1 MNKIF
6 KVVWSKA
13 KQCYVV
19 VSEVAKNHSGKK
31 KIVVASVLA
40 ALTVGSEMAVVNVQA
55 VVPEGTVSGGAA
67 AAVGA
72 TASATASGS
81 TAIGKDVQVT
91 AAYAQA
97 LGYQAKVTAQNGVA
111 IGSSGV
117 SGTWTTAGANDS
129 VAIGTAARA
138 LSTNGVAIGRFSK
151 VDGSNHSVALGTGSE
166 ATAADST
173 NTTSYL
179 TNETVNNSGNG
190 VIAVGNKHTATDTG
204 TIVRRIVGV
213 ASGTEDYDAANIK
226 QLKALEEKTHTRFLA
241 VSGAANKTE
250 TDFPNETWTVGKTDA
265 AAGTTASNLVLK
277 GNYNNEAAAGE
288 RAVAVGPWA
297 NGIGARSVA
306 LGGRAVSNGMQ
317 AVALGQATF
326 AYGENTL
333 AVGSYASVNGDNSL
347 AIGTD
352 TFVGKTTRGANNK
365 GVSET
370 GDKTLFGVAI
380 GFNAK
385 TYGTASVTLGKQAQ
399 ADSLHSVVLGESSL
413 SKAEDNTN
421 TTAYLTNDAVNN
433 TGNGVVSIGNA
444 DANVT
449 RRIIN
454 VAGGTNDTDAVN
466 VKQLKALETKSVQ
479 KFLSING
486 AANRTKAN
494 YPDKTWTIGSPAVTA
509 ADGSVTTA
517 ATTSTINIMGNYD
530 NEGARGDNSVALGP
544 WANGIGPR
552 SVALGSNAVANGNQS
567 IALGQSTFG
576 HGENTLAV
584 GSYATVNGENS
595 IAIGTD
601 AYVGKASR
609 GAAGKG
615 ISATGDKTI
624 SAIAIGFGAK
634 AYGNAST
641 VLGLAAQSDVA
652 HSVVLGEGSKA
663 VEADGV
669 NGTSYLTGDAV
680 SNSGNGVVS
689 VGNTSGGSRIT
700 RRIINVAGGTN
711 DLDAV
716 NVKQLKAIESASLKT
731 LTINNGGT
739 KTDLT
744 PQDRKLTLTAGNN
757 VTLTTN
763 AATGEVTI
771 SATGSVNAINSG
783 NADTLSVNNN
793 NGTVTITPNTA
804 SNLSNTADANK
815 LVTAG
820 TVKSALDQKAN
831 ASDLAVKA
839 NASDVTA
846 LTNKVTAAEG
856 VANTAKSTAD
866 TAKTTAEAAKTA
878 AAEAKAGLAAKI
890 DTTAERHVKE
900 GSYAVQTDGT
910 VTLTKVDG
918 TGTEKTTEAVKITG
932 LATKASVDTLTTKVG
947 TVEATANAAK
957 AGLADKADKSTV
969 TDLTTKVGTVE
980 ATANAAKAGLADKA
994 DKSTVTDLTTKVG
1007 TVETTANAAK
1017 AGLADKADKSAVTD
1031 LTTKVGT
1038 VEATANAAKATAEVA
1053 NTALADKADKS
1064 IVEALTTEVGK
1075 KANASD
1081 VQNLTTNKL
1090 DKTAERHVKQGTY
1103 TVAADGS
1110 VTLTKVDGEGT
1121 EKADE
1126 AVVINGLATKASV
1139 DNLTTEVGKKANQTS
1154 VDDLTTKVG
1163 TVETTA
1169 NAAKAGLADK
1179 ADKSTVTD
1187 LTTKVGTVETTANAA
1202 KAAAEA
1208 ANTALADKADKATV
1222 EALTTE
1228 VGKKANQAAVDDLTA
1243 KVGTLETTANAAK
1256 TAERHVKQGTYNVS
1270 EDGSV
1275 TLTKVDGEGT
1285 EKADEAV
1292 VINGLATK
1300 ASVDNLTTE
1309 VGKKANQT
1317 AVDDLTTKVGTV
1329 ETTANAA
1336 KAAAEAANTALADKA
1351 DKATVEALT
1360 TEVGKKANQAA
1371 VDDLTAKVGTLE
1383 TTANAA
1389 KTAERHVKQGTYNVS
1404 EDGSVTLT
1412 KVDGEGTEKAD
1423 EAVVINGF
1431 ATKASVDTL
1440 TTEVGKK
1447 ADAATVTAELAKKAN
1462 AEEVNAELAK
1472 KANVEEVTAELAKK
1486 ANASDVQ
1493 NLTTNKL
1500 DKTAERH
1507 VKQGTYTVGE
1517 DGTVTLTKVDG
1528 EGTEKADEA
1537 VVING
1542 LATKVSVDTLTT
1554 KVGTVE
1560 ATANAAKAGLAD
1572 KADKATV
1579 NDLTTKVGEVEN
1591 TANAAK
1597 AAAEAANTA
1606 LVDKADKSTVEAL
1619 TTEVGKKANQ
1629 TAVDDLTT
1637 KVGTVETTANAA
1649 KASAEAANTALADKA
1664 DKSTVEALTAEV
1676 GKKAD
1681 AATVTA
1687 ELAKKANA
1695 EQVNAELAK
1704 KANAEEVNAELAK
1717 KANASDV
1724 QNLTTNKLDK
1734 TAERHVKQG
1743 TYTVGEDGSVT
1754 LTKVDGEG
1762 TEKADEAVV
1771 INGLATKASVDNLTT
1786 EVGKKAN
1793 QTAVD
1798 DLTTKVGT
1806 VETTANAAKAAAEA
1820 ANTALADKADKSTVD
1835 ALTTEVGKKANA
1847 EQVNAELAKKA
1858 NVEEVNA
1865 ELAKKANASDL
1876 QNLTTNKLDKASEL
1890 HVQKG
1895 EYEVAEDGTVTLTKV
1910 NGNGEVV
1917 ADEAVKIKGLVTRA
1931 QIASLG
1937 DLSSNGRD
1945 GVNGTS
1951 ANKGLTA
1958 QDGLNGKTLAEKVNA
1973 LRNGEAG
1980 TLVYTDKDGHRLVK
1994 AKDGNYYRAE
2004 AVLSDGTV
2012 KPEAELPEGIKPEKV
2027 EKPELRIVSPDG
2039 TTTPAKLSNVENG
2052 TIAENS
2058 KDAVN
2063 GGQLFAANKN
2073 VADIIGTTLDANGQL
2088 VIPTFNVKD
2097 KDNKNATSVVQAINL
2112 MNEKLDSSNKDLA
2125 DLSDAGK
2132 KVITDLV
2139 DVKGDNNITVKP
2151 SVDEKT
2157 KVKTFTAKL
2166 NDTITL
2172 GKGDNAVTINGT
2184 NGTVI
2189 AKNVKANDGVFGA
2202 LADAKGVPT
2211 AAGNTTT
2218 INSDGLS
2225 VVSKDAAGNVS
2236 KVEIKDG
2243 KISGLTGSEYNSYK
2257 TDKDGNIVKDSNN
2270 NPVVDAKV
2278 NVGGNGITI
2287 TPTEE
2292 GKSPVSLTKDG
2303 LNNGGN
2309 RITNLAPG
2317 KDDGDAATVG
2327 QVNDAI
2333 AQTANNI
2340 GKALEK
2346 TSNRVNQVGA
2356 HAAALAAMNPLSYD
2370 PLRKSQIMAGI
2381 GTYSGNQALALGV
2394 AHYAN
2399 ENFMFN
2405 VGVTMGEGKSMA
2417 NVGATYR
2424 FGTGDDDTIP
2434 ERYKGG
2440 PISSVYVMQDE
2451 ISALKAENAR
2461 KDAEYGSKIEM
2472 LMERIAMLEA
2482 KQK

>member
-831 ASDLAVKA
+831 ASDLAAKA

-856 VANTAKSTAD
+856 VANTAK
-866 TAKTTAEAAKTA
+866 TTAESAKTA

-932 LATKASVDTLTTKVG
+932 LATKSSVDTLTTKVG
-947 TVEATANAAK
+947 TVEATANTAK

-980 ATANAAKAGLADKA
+980 GIANAAKTAAEAANTALADKADKTTVDALTTEVDKKANAEQVNAELAKKANAEEVNAELAKKVNTADLQNLTSTKVDKTAERHVKQGTYTVGEDGTVTLTKVDGEGTEKADEAVVINGLATKASVDTLTTKVGEVESTANAAKAGLADKADKATVNDLTTKVGEVENTANAAKAAAEAANTALVDKADKSTVEALTTEVGKKANQTAVDDLTTKVGTVETTANAAKASAEAANTALADKA

-1007 TVETTANAAK
+1007 TVEGTANAAK
-1017 AGLADKADKSAVTD
+1017 
-1031 LTTKVGT
+1031 T
-1038 VEATANAAKATAEVA
+1038 VAEAANA
-1053 NTALADKADKS
+1053 ALADKADKTT
-1064 IVEALTTEVGK
+1064 VDALTTEVGK

-1103 TVAADGS
+1103 TVG
-1110 VTLTKVDGEGT
+1110 
-1121 EKADE
+1121 
-1126 AVVINGLATKASV
+1126 
-1139 DNLTTEVGKKANQTS
+1139 
-1154 VDDLTTKVG
+1154 
-1163 TVETTA
+1163 
-1169 NAAKAGLADK
+1169 
-1179 ADKSTVTD
+1179 
-1187 LTTKVGTVETTANAA
+1187 
-1202 KAAAEA
+1202 
-1208 ANTALADKADKATV
+1208 
-1222 EALTTE
+1222 
-1228 VGKKANQAAVDDLTA
+1228 
-1243 KVGTLETTANAAK
+1243 
-1256 TAERHVKQGTYNVS
+1256 
-1270 EDGSV
+1270 EDG
-1275 TLTKVDGEGT
+1275 T
-1285 EKADEAV
+1285 
-1292 VINGLATK
+1292 
-1300 ASVDNLTTE
+1300 
-1309 VGKKANQT
+1309 
-1317 AVDDLTTKVGTV
+1317 
-1329 ETTANAA
+1329 
-1336 KAAAEAANTALADKA
+1336 
-1351 DKATVEALT
+1351 
-1360 TEVGKKANQAA
+1360 
-1371 VDDLTAKVGTLE
+1371 
-1383 TTANAA
+1383 
-1389 KTAERHVKQGTYNVS
+1389 
-1404 EDGSVTLT
+1404 VTLT

-1572 KADKATV
+1572 KAEKATV

-2166 NDTITL
+2166 NDAITL
-2172 GKGDNAVTINGT
+2172 GKGDNAVTINGTNGTITAGKGDNAVSINGT

-2202 LADAKGVPT
+2202 PADAKGVPT

>member
-1 MNKIF
+1 MNKTF

-40 ALTVGSEMAVVNVQA
+40 ALAVGSEMTVVNVQA
-55 VVPEGTVSGGAA
+55 TIPEGTVSGGAA
-67 AAVGA
+67 VAVGPNSKA
-72 TASATASGS
+72 TALHATAV
-81 TAIGKDVQVT
+81 GKEVEAG
-91 AAYAQA
+91 AAYSQA
-97 LGYQAKVTAQNGVA
+97 IGYQAKTTAQNGVA

-117 SGTWTTAGANDS
+117 STRWTIAGANDA
-129 VAIGTAARA
+129 VAIGTGAQS

-151 VDGSNHSVALGTGSE
+151 VDGSSHSVALGTGSE
-166 ATAADST
+166 ALAADST
-173 NTTSYL
+173 DTTSYL
-179 TNETVNNSGNG
+179 TNESVNNSGNG
-190 VIAVGNKHTATDTG
+190 VISVGNKHKATDAGSIT
-204 TIVRRIVGV
+204 RRIVGV

-265 AAGTTASNLVLK
+265 TAGTTASELVLK

-380 GFNAK
+380 GFNAR

-413 SKAEDNTN
+413 SKEGDNTN

-433 TGNGVVSIGNA
+433 SGNGVVSIGNA

-494 YPDKTWTIGSPAVTA
+494 YADKTWTIGSPAVTA

-552 SVALGSNAVANGNQS
+552 SVALGSNAVANGNQA

-601 AYVGKASR
+601 TYVGKAER
-609 GAAGKG
+609 NGTGKA
-615 ISATGDKTI
+615 ISSTGDKTTF
-624 SAIAIGFGAK
+624 AVAIGFSAK
-634 AYGNAST
+634 AYGGAST
-641 VLGLAAQSDVA
+641 VIGKSAQSDIA

-663 VEADGV
+663 VEADAT
-669 NGTSYLTGDAV
+669 NGTSYLTGDTV
-680 SNSGNGVVS
+680 NNSGNGVVS
-689 VGNTSGGSRIT
+689 VGNTSAGSNIT
-700 RRIINVAGGTN
+700 RRIINVAGGSN

-716 NVKQLKAIESASLKT
+716 NVKQLKAIESTSLKT

-757 VTLTTN
+757 VTLTPN

-771 SATGSVNAINSG
+771 SATGAINAINSG
-783 NADTLSVNNN
+783 NANTLSVNNN

-831 ASDLAVKA
+831 SSDLAAKA

-846 LTNKVTAAEG
+846 LRSKVTTVEG

-878 AAEAKAGLAAKI
+878 AAEAKSGLTAKI

-918 TGTEKTTEAVKITG
+918 AGTEKPTEAVKITG

-957 AGLADKADKSTV
+957 VGLADKADKSTV
-969 TDLTTKVGTVE
+969 SDLTTKVGTVE

-994 DKSTVTDLTTKVG
+994 DKSTV
-1007 TVETTANAAK
+1007 
-1017 AGLADKADKSAVTD
+1017 SD

-1038 VEATANAAKATAEVA
+1038 VEATANAAKTG
-1053 NTALADKADKS
+1053 LADKADKAT
-1064 IVEALTTEVGK
+1064 VTE
-1075 KANASD
+1075 
-1081 VQNLTTNKL
+1081 
-1090 DKTAERHVKQGTY
+1090 
-1103 TVAADGS
+1103 
-1110 VTLTKVDGEGT
+1110 
-1121 EKADE
+1121 
-1126 AVVINGLATKASV
+1126 
-1139 DNLTTEVGKKANQTS
+1139 
-1154 VDDLTTKVG
+1154 LTTKVG
-1163 TVETTA
+1163 EVEATA
-1169 NAAKAGLADK
+1169 NAAKAG
-1179 ADKSTVTD
+1179 
-1187 LTTKVGTVETTANAA
+1187 
-1202 KAAAEA
+1202 
-1208 ANTALADKADKATV
+1208 LADKADKATV

-1228 VGKKANQAAVDDLTA
+1228 VGKKANAA
-1243 KVGTLETTANAAK
+1243 
-1256 TAERHVKQGTYNVS
+1256 
-1270 EDGSV
+1270 
-1275 TLTKVDGEGT
+1275 
-1285 EKADEAV
+1285 
-1292 VINGLATK
+1292 
-1300 ASVDNLTTE
+1300 
-1309 VGKKANQT
+1309 
-1317 AVDDLTTKVGTV
+1317 
-1329 ETTANAA
+1329 
-1336 KAAAEAANTALADKA
+1336 
-1351 DKATVEALT
+1351 
-1360 TEVGKKANQAA
+1360 
-1371 VDDLTAKVGTLE
+1371 
-1383 TTANAA
+1383 
-1389 KTAERHVKQGTYNVS
+1389 
-1404 EDGSVTLT
+1404 
-1412 KVDGEGTEKAD
+1412 
-1423 EAVVINGF
+1423 
-1431 ATKASVDTL
+1431 
-1440 TTEVGKK
+1440 
-1447 ADAATVTAELAKKAN
+1447 
-1462 AEEVNAELAK
+1462 
-1472 KANVEEVTAELAKK
+1472 
-1486 ANASDVQ
+1486 DVQ

-1507 VKQGTYTVGE
+1507 IKEGTYNLAA
-1517 DGTVTLTKVDG
+1517 DGSVTLTKVDG
-1528 EGTEKADEA
+1528 TGAEQDAEKVIIRGLASAQSVSDLTTKVNTVEGIANAAKAGLADKADK
-1537 VVING
+1537 
-1542 LATKVSVDTLTT
+1542 ATVTELTT
-1554 KVGTVE
+1554 KVGEVE

-1579 NDLTTKVGEVEN
+1579 TELTTKVGEVEA

-1597 AAAEAANTA
+1597 A
-1606 LVDKADKSTVEAL
+1606 
-1619 TTEVGKKANQ
+1619 G
-1629 TAVDDLTT
+1629 
-1637 KVGTVETTANAA
+1637 
-1649 KASAEAANTALADKA
+1649 LADKA
-1664 DKSTVEALTAEV
+1664 DK
-1676 GKKAD
+1676 
-1681 AATVTA
+1681 ATVT
-1687 ELAKKANA
+1687 E
-1695 EQVNAELAK
+1695 
-1704 KANAEEVNAELAK
+1704 
-1717 KANASDV
+1717 
-1724 QNLTTNKLDK
+1724 
-1734 TAERHVKQG
+1734 
-1743 TYTVGEDGSVT
+1743 
-1754 LTKVDGEG
+1754 
-1762 TEKADEAVV
+1762 
-1771 INGLATKASVDNLTT
+1771 
-1786 EVGKKAN
+1786 
-1793 QTAVD
+1793 
-1798 DLTTKVGT
+1798 LTTKVGE
-1806 VETTANAAKAAAEA
+1806 VEATANAAKQTADQANTAAGEAKTAAGEAKTAAGEAKTTAGEAKTAAEEAKTIAGEAKTKAEGADAKATEAKTAAEEAKTTAGEAKTAAGEAKTAAGEAKTAAEEAKTIAGEAKTKAESADAKATEAKTAAGEAKTAAEEAKTIAGEAKTKAEGADAKATEAKTAAEEAKIIAGEAKTKAEGADAKATEAKTTAAEA
-1820 ANTALADKADKSTVD
+1820 KSTADTAKQTADAAKQSADKA
-1835 ALTTEVGKKANA
+1835 TEQLK
-1847 EQVNAELAKKA
+1847 
-1858 NVEEVNA
+1858 
-1865 ELAKKANASDL
+1865 DL
-1876 QNLTTNKLDKASEL
+1876 S
-1890 HVQKG
+1890 
-1895 EYEVAEDGTVTLTKV
+1895 TKV
-1910 NGNGEVV
+1910 NAGIDKN
-1917 ADEAVKIKGLVTRA
+1917 
-1931 QIASLG
+1931 
-1937 DLSSNGRD
+1937 
-1945 GVNGTS
+1945 
-1951 ANKGLTA
+1951 LT
-1958 QDGLNGKTLAEKVNA
+1958 
-1973 LRNGEAG
+1973 
-1980 TLVYTDKDGHRLVK
+1980 
-1994 AKDGNYYRAE
+1994 
-2004 AVLSDGTV
+2004 
-2012 KPEAELPEGIKPEKV
+2012 
-2027 EKPELRIVSPDG
+2027 
-2039 TTTPAKLSNVENG
+2039 
-2052 TIAENS
+2052 
-2058 KDAVN
+2058 
-2063 GGQLFAANKN
+2063 
-2073 VADIIGTTLDANGQL
+2073 
-2088 VIPTFNVKD
+2088 
-2097 KDNKNATSVVQAINL
+2097 
-2112 MNEKLDSSNKDLA
+2112 

-2139 DVKGDNNITVKP
+2139 NVTGDNNIIVKP

-2172 GKGDNAVTINGT
+2172 GTGDNAITVNGTNGTITAGNGDNAVTINGA
-2184 NGTVI
+2184 NGTVT

-2202 LADAKGVPT
+2202 PADAKGVPT

-2218 INSDGLS
+2218 INNHGLS

-2236 KVEIKDG
+2236 TIEIKDG
-2243 KISGLTGSEYNSYK
+2243 KISGLT
-2257 TDKDGNIVKDSNN
+2257 
-2270 NPVVDAKV
+2270 
-2278 NVGGNGITI
+2278 
-2287 TPTEE
+2287 
-2292 GKSPVSLTKDG
+2292 
-2303 LNNGGN
+2303 
-2309 RITNLAPG
+2309 PG
-2317 KDDGDAATVG
+2317 KGDNDAATVG

-2333 AQTANNI
+2333 AQSAGNI
-2340 GKALEK
+2340 GRALEK
-2346 TSNRVNQVGA
+2346 TSQRVDQVGA

-2381 GTYSGNQALALGV
+2381 GSYGSNQALALGL

-2424 FGTGDDDTIP
+2424 FGTGDDDNIP

-2440 PISSVYVMQDE
+2440 PISSMYVMQDE

-2461 KDAEYGSKIEM
+2461 KDVEYGNKIDM

-2482 KQK
+2482 KLK

>member
-40 ALTVGSEMAVVNVQA
+40 ALAVGSEMTVVNVQA
-55 VVPEGTVSGGAA
+55 TIPEGTVSGGAA
-67 AAVGA
+67 VAVGPNSKA
-72 TASATASGS
+72 TALHATAV
-81 TAIGKDVQVT
+81 GKEVEAG
-91 AAYAQA
+91 AAYSQA
-97 LGYQAKVTAQNGVA
+97 IGYQAKTTAQNGVA

-117 SGTWTTAGANDS
+117 SGRWTTAGANDA
-129 VAIGTAARA
+129 VAIGTGAQS

-151 VDGSNHSVALGTGSE
+151 VDGSSHSVALGTGSE
-166 ATAADST
+166 ALAADST
-173 NTTSYL
+173 DTTSYL
-179 TNETVNNSGNG
+179 TNESVNNSGNG
-190 VIAVGNKHTATDTG
+190 VISVGNKHKATDAGSIT
-204 TIVRRIVGV
+204 RRIVGV

-265 AAGTTASNLVLK
+265 TAGTTASELVLK

-380 GFNAK
+380 GFNAR

-413 SKAEDNTN
+413 SKEGDNTN

-433 TGNGVVSIGNA
+433 SGNGVVSIGNA

-494 YPDKTWTIGSPAVTA
+494 YADKTWTIGSPAVTA

-552 SVALGSNAVANGNQS
+552 SVALGSNAVANGNQA

-601 AYVGKASR
+601 TYVGKAER
-609 GAAGKG
+609 NGTGKA
-615 ISATGDKTI
+615 ISSTGDKTTF
-624 SAIAIGFGAK
+624 AVAIGFSAK
-634 AYGNAST
+634 AYGGAST
-641 VLGLAAQSDVA
+641 VIGKSAQSDIA

-663 VEADGV
+663 VEADAT
-669 NGTSYLTGDAV
+669 NGTSYLTGDTV
-680 SNSGNGVVS
+680 NNSGNGVVS
-689 VGNTSGGSRIT
+689 VGNTSAGSNIT
-700 RRIINVAGGTN
+700 RRIINVAGGSN

-716 NVKQLKAIESASLKT
+716 NVKQLKAIESTSLKT

-757 VTLTTN
+757 VTLTPN

-771 SATGSVNAINSG
+771 SATGAINAINSG
-783 NADTLSVNNN
+783 NANTLSVNNN

-831 ASDLAVKA
+831 ASDLAAKA

-846 LTNKVTAAEG
+846 LRSKVTTVEG

-878 AAEAKAGLAAKI
+878 AAEAKSGLTAKI

-918 TGTEKTTEAVKITG
+918 AGTEKPTEAVKITG

-957 AGLADKADKSTV
+957 VGLADKADKSTV
-969 TDLTTKVGTVE
+969 SDLTTKVGTVEATANAAKTGLADKADKSTVSDLTTKVGTVE
-980 ATANAAKAGLADKA
+980 ATANAAKAGLEGKLDKA
-994 DKSTVTDLTTKVG
+994 SELHVKQGTYTVAADGSVTLTKVDG
-1007 TVETTANAAK
+1007 E
-1017 AGLADKADKSAVTD
+1017 GIEKADEAVVINGFA
-1031 LTTKVGT
+1031 TKASVD
-1038 VEATANAAKATAEVA
+1038 N
-1053 NTALADKADKS
+1053 
-1064 IVEALTTEVGK
+1064 LTTEVGK

-1081 VQNLTTNKL
+1081 VTAELAKKANASDVEALTTEVGKKADAATVTAELAKKANTDDVTAELAKKANVDDVTAELAKKVKAADLQNLTSDKV
-1090 DKTAERHVKQGTY
+1090 DKTAERHVKEGTY

-1126 AVVINGLATKASV
+1126 AVIINGFATKASV
-1139 DNLTTEVGKKANQTS
+1139 DTLTTEVGKKANASDVTAE
-1154 VDDLTTKVG
+1154 LAKK
-1163 TVETTA
+1163 A
-1169 NAAKAGLADK
+1169 NADDVTSELAKK
-1179 ADKSTVTD
+1179 
-1187 LTTKVGTVETTANAA
+1187 ANAS
-1202 KAAAEA
+1202 
-1208 ANTALADKADKATV
+1208 DV

-1228 VGKKANQAAVDDLTA
+1228 VGKKADAATV
-1243 KVGTLETTANAAK
+1243 
-1256 TAERHVKQGTYNVS
+1256 TAELAK
-1270 EDGSV
+1270 
-1275 TLTKVDGEGT
+1275 
-1285 EKADEAV
+1285 KAD
-1292 VINGLATK
+1292 
-1300 ASVDNLTTE
+1300 
-1309 VGKKANQT
+1309 QT
-1317 AVDDLTTKVGTV
+1317 AVD
-1329 ETTANAA
+1329 A
-1336 KAAAEAANTALADKA
+1336 
-1351 DKATVEALT
+1351 
-1360 TEVGKKANQAA
+1360 
-1371 VDDLTAKVGTLE
+1371 
-1383 TTANAA
+1383 
-1389 KTAERHVKQGTYNVS
+1389 
-1404 EDGSVTLT
+1404 
-1412 KVDGEGTEKAD
+1412 
-1423 EAVVINGF
+1423 
-1431 ATKASVDTL
+1431 L

-1462 AEEVNAELAK
+1462 ASDVEALTTEVGK
-1472 KANVEEVTAELAKK
+1472 KANADDVTAELAKK
-1486 ANASDVQ
+1486 ANASDVTAELAKKVNAADLQ
-1493 NLTTNKL
+1493 NLTSDKV

-1507 VKQGTYTVGE
+1507 IKQGTY
-1517 DGTVTLTKVDG
+1517 
-1528 EGTEKADEA
+1528 A
-1537 VVING
+1537 V
-1542 LATKVSVDTLTT
+1542 
-1554 KVGTVE
+1554 
-1560 ATANAAKAGLAD
+1560 AA
-1572 KADKATV
+1572 
-1579 NDLTTKVGEVEN
+1579 
-1591 TANAAK
+1591 
-1597 AAAEAANTA
+1597 
-1606 LVDKADKSTVEAL
+1606 
-1619 TTEVGKKANQ
+1619 
-1629 TAVDDLTT
+1629 
-1637 KVGTVETTANAA
+1637 
-1649 KASAEAANTALADKA
+1649 
-1664 DKSTVEALTAEV
+1664 
-1676 GKKAD
+1676 
-1681 AATVTA
+1681 
-1687 ELAKKANA
+1687 
-1695 EQVNAELAK
+1695 
-1704 KANAEEVNAELAK
+1704 
-1717 KANASDV
+1717 
-1724 QNLTTNKLDK
+1724 
-1734 TAERHVKQG
+1734 
-1743 TYTVGEDGSVT
+1743 DGSVT
-1754 LTKVDGEG
+1754 LTKVDGEE
-1762 TEKADEAVV
+1762 TEKANEAVI

-1786 EVGKKAN
+1786 EVA
-1793 QTAVD
+1793 
-1798 DLTTKVGT
+1798 
-1806 VETTANAAKAAAEA
+1806 
-1820 ANTALADKADKSTVD
+1820 
-1835 ALTTEVGKKANA
+1835 KKANA
-1847 EQVNAELAKKA
+1847 DDVTAELAKKA
-1858 NVEEVNA
+1858 
-1865 ELAKKANASDL
+1865 D
-1876 QNLTTNKLDKASEL
+1876 Q
-1890 HVQKG
+1890 
-1895 EYEVAEDGTVTLTKV
+1895 TVV
-1910 NGNGEVV
+1910 
-1917 ADEAVKIKGLVTRA
+1917 DAVKA
-1931 QIASLG
+1931 FLG

-1945 GVNGTS
+1945 GANGTS

-1958 QDGLNGKTLAEKVNA
+1958 QDGLNGKTLADKVNA

-1994 AKDGNYYRAE
+1994 AKDGNYYRVE

-2012 KPEAELPEGIKPEKV
+2012 KPELELPEGIKPEKI
-2027 EKPELRIVSPDG
+2027 EKPELRIVSLDG

-2073 VADIIGTTLDANGQL
+2073 VAGIIGTTLDANGQL
-2088 VIPTFNVKD
+2088 VTPTFNVKD
-2097 KDNKNATSVVQAINL
+2097 KDNNNATTVAQAINL
-2112 MNEKLDSSNKDLA
+2112 MNDKLGETKNLT

-2139 DVKGDNNITVKP
+2139 NVTGDNNITVKP

-2172 GKGDNAVTINGT
+2172 GAGDNAITVNGTNGTITAGSGDNAVTINGA
-2184 NGTVI
+2184 NGTVT

-2202 LADAKGVPT
+2202 PADAKGVPT

-2218 INSDGLS
+2218 INNHGLS

-2236 KVEIKDG
+2236 TIEIKDG
-2243 KISGLTGSEYNSYK
+2243 KISGLT
-2257 TDKDGNIVKDSNN
+2257 
-2270 NPVVDAKV
+2270 
-2278 NVGGNGITI
+2278 
-2287 TPTEE
+2287 
-2292 GKSPVSLTKDG
+2292 
-2303 LNNGGN
+2303 
-2309 RITNLAPG
+2309 PG
-2317 KDDGDAATVG
+2317 KGDNDAATVG

-2333 AQTANNI
+2333 AQSAGNI
-2340 GKALEK
+2340 GRALEK
-2346 TSNRVNQVGA
+2346 TSQRVNQVGA

-2424 FGTGDDDTIP
+2424 FGTGDDDKIP

-2461 KDAEYGSKIEM
+2461 KDVEYGNKIDM

-2482 KQK
+2482 KLK

>member
-40 ALTVGSEMAVVNVQA
+40 ALAVGSEMTVVNVQA
-55 VVPEGTVSGGAA
+55 TIPEGTVSGGAA
-67 AAVGA
+67 VAVGPNSKA
-72 TASATASGS
+72 TALHATAV
-81 TAIGKDVQVT
+81 GKEVEAG
-91 AAYAQA
+91 AAYSQA
-97 LGYQAKVTAQNGVA
+97 IGYQAKTTAQNGVA

-117 SGTWTTAGANDS
+117 SGRWTTAGANDA
-129 VAIGTAARA
+129 VAIGTGAQS

-151 VDGSNHSVALGTGSE
+151 VDGSSHSVALGTGSE
-166 ATAADST
+166 ALAADST
-173 NTTSYL
+173 DTTSYL
-179 TNETVNNSGNG
+179 TNESVNNSGNG
-190 VIAVGNKHTATDTG
+190 VISVGNKHKATDAGSIT
-204 TIVRRIVGV
+204 RRIVGV

-265 AAGTTASNLVLK
+265 TAGTTASELVLK

-380 GFNAK
+380 GFNAR

-413 SKAEDNTN
+413 SKEGDNTN

-433 TGNGVVSIGNA
+433 SGNGVVSIGNA

-494 YPDKTWTIGSPAVTA
+494 YADKTWTIGSPAVTA

-552 SVALGSNAVANGNQS
+552 SVALGSNAVANGNQA

-601 AYVGKASR
+601 TYVGKAER
-609 GAAGKG
+609 NGTGKA
-615 ISATGDKTI
+615 ISSTGDKTTF
-624 SAIAIGFGAK
+624 AVAIGFSAK
-634 AYGNAST
+634 AYGGAST
-641 VLGLAAQSDVA
+641 VIGKSAQSDIA

-663 VEADGV
+663 VEADAT
-669 NGTSYLTGDAV
+669 NGTSYLTGDTV
-680 SNSGNGVVS
+680 NNSGNGVVS
-689 VGNTSGGSRIT
+689 VGNTSAGSNIT
-700 RRIINVAGGTN
+700 RRIINVAGGSN

-716 NVKQLKAIESASLKT
+716 NVKQLKAIESTSLKT

-757 VTLTTN
+757 VTLTPN

-771 SATGSVNAINSG
+771 SATGAINAINSG
-783 NADTLSVNNN
+783 NANTLSVNNN

-831 ASDLAVKA
+831 ASDLAAKA

-846 LTNKVTAAEG
+846 LRSKVTTVEG

-878 AAEAKAGLAAKI
+878 AAEAKSGLTAKI

-918 TGTEKTTEAVKITG
+918 AGTEKPTEAVKITG

-957 AGLADKADKSTV
+957 VGLADKADKSTV
-969 TDLTTKVGTVE
+969 SDLTTKVGTVEATANAAKTGLADKADKSTVSDLTTKVGTVE
-980 ATANAAKAGLADKA
+980 ATANAAKAGLE
-994 DKSTVTDLTTKVG
+994 G
-1007 TVETTANAAK
+1007 
-1017 AGLADKADKSAVTD
+1017 
-1031 LTTKVGT
+1031 
-1038 VEATANAAKATAEVA
+1038 
-1053 NTALADKADKS
+1053 
-1064 IVEALTTEVGK
+1064 
-1075 KANASD
+1075 
-1081 VQNLTTNKL
+1081 KL
-1090 DKTAERHVKQGTY
+1090 DKASELHVKQGTY

-1110 VTLTKVDGEGT
+1110 VTLTKVDGEG
-1121 EKADE
+1121 
-1126 AVVINGLATKASV
+1126 I
-1139 DNLTTEVGKKANQTS
+1139 
-1154 VDDLTTKVG
+1154 
-1163 TVETTA
+1163 
-1169 NAAKAGLADK
+1169 
-1179 ADKSTVTD
+1179 
-1187 LTTKVGTVETTANAA
+1187 
-1202 KAAAEA
+1202 
-1208 ANTALADKADKATV
+1208 
-1222 EALTTE
+1222 
-1228 VGKKANQAAVDDLTA
+1228 
-1243 KVGTLETTANAAK
+1243 
-1256 TAERHVKQGTYNVS
+1256 
-1270 EDGSV
+1270 
-1275 TLTKVDGEGT
+1275 
-1285 EKADEAV
+1285 
-1292 VINGLATK
+1292 
-1300 ASVDNLTTE
+1300 
-1309 VGKKANQT
+1309 
-1317 AVDDLTTKVGTV
+1317 
-1329 ETTANAA
+1329 
-1336 KAAAEAANTALADKA
+1336 
-1351 DKATVEALT
+1351 
-1360 TEVGKKANQAA
+1360 
-1371 VDDLTAKVGTLE
+1371 
-1383 TTANAA
+1383 
-1389 KTAERHVKQGTYNVS
+1389 
-1404 EDGSVTLT
+1404 
-1412 KVDGEGTEKAD
+1412 EKAD

-1431 ATKASVDTL
+1431 ATKASVDNL
-1440 TTEVGKK
+1440 TTEVAKK
-1447 ADAATVTAELAKKAN
+1447 ANADDVTAELAKKA
-1462 AEEVNAELAK
+1462 
-1472 KANVEEVTAELAKK
+1472 
-1486 ANASDVQ
+1486 DQ
-1493 NLTTNKL
+1493 
-1500 DKTAERH
+1500 
-1507 VKQGTYTVGE
+1507 TV
-1517 DGTVTLTKVDG
+1517 
-1528 EGTEKADEA
+1528 
-1537 VVING
+1537 
-1542 LATKVSVDTLTT
+1542 
-1554 KVGTVE
+1554 
-1560 ATANAAKAGLAD
+1560 
-1572 KADKATV
+1572 
-1579 NDLTTKVGEVEN
+1579 
-1591 TANAAK
+1591 
-1597 AAAEAANTA
+1597 
-1606 LVDKADKSTVEAL
+1606 
-1619 TTEVGKKANQ
+1619 
-1629 TAVDDLTT
+1629 
-1637 KVGTVETTANAA
+1637 
-1649 KASAEAANTALADKA
+1649 
-1664 DKSTVEALTAEV
+1664 
-1676 GKKAD
+1676 
-1681 AATVTA
+1681 
-1687 ELAKKANA
+1687 
-1695 EQVNAELAK
+1695 
-1704 KANAEEVNAELAK
+1704 
-1717 KANASDV
+1717 
-1724 QNLTTNKLDK
+1724 
-1734 TAERHVKQG
+1734 
-1743 TYTVGEDGSVT
+1743 
-1754 LTKVDGEG
+1754 
-1762 TEKADEAVV
+1762 
-1771 INGLATKASVDNLTT
+1771 
-1786 EVGKKAN
+1786 
-1793 QTAVD
+1793 
-1798 DLTTKVGT
+1798 
-1806 VETTANAAKAAAEA
+1806 
-1820 ANTALADKADKSTVD
+1820 VD
-1835 ALTTEVGKKANA
+1835 AVKAF
-1847 EQVNAELAKKA
+1847 
-1858 NVEEVNA
+1858 
-1865 ELAKKANASDL
+1865 
-1876 QNLTTNKLDKASEL
+1876 
-1890 HVQKG
+1890 
-1895 EYEVAEDGTVTLTKV
+1895 
-1910 NGNGEVV
+1910 
-1917 ADEAVKIKGLVTRA
+1917 
-1931 QIASLG
+1931 LG

-1945 GVNGTS
+1945 GANGTS

-1958 QDGLNGKTLAEKVNA
+1958 QDGLNGKTLADKVNA

-1994 AKDGNYYRAE
+1994 AKDGNYYRVE

-2012 KPEAELPEGIKPEKV
+2012 KPELELPEGIKPEKI
-2027 EKPELRIVSPDG
+2027 EKPELRIVSLDG

-2073 VADIIGTTLDANGQL
+2073 VAGIIGTTLDANGQL
-2088 VIPTFNVKD
+2088 VTPTFNVKD
-2097 KDNKNATSVVQAINL
+2097 KDNNNATTVAQAINL
-2112 MNEKLDSSNKDLA
+2112 MNDKLGETKNLT

-2139 DVKGDNNITVKP
+2139 NVTGDNNITVKP

-2172 GKGDNAVTINGT
+2172 GAGDNAITVNGTNGTITAGSGDNAVTINGA
-2184 NGTVI
+2184 NGTVT

-2202 LADAKGVPT
+2202 PADAKGVPT

-2218 INSDGLS
+2218 INNHGLS

-2236 KVEIKDG
+2236 TIEIKDG
-2243 KISGLTGSEYNSYK
+2243 KISGLT
-2257 TDKDGNIVKDSNN
+2257 
-2270 NPVVDAKV
+2270 
-2278 NVGGNGITI
+2278 
-2287 TPTEE
+2287 
-2292 GKSPVSLTKDG
+2292 
-2303 LNNGGN
+2303 
-2309 RITNLAPG
+2309 PG
-2317 KDDGDAATVG
+2317 KGDNDAATVG

-2333 AQTANNI
+2333 AQSAGNI
-2340 GKALEK
+2340 GRALEK
-2346 TSNRVNQVGA
+2346 TSQRVNQVGA

-2424 FGTGDDDTIP
+2424 FGTGDDDKIP

-2461 KDAEYGSKIEM
+2461 KDVEYGNKIDM

-2482 KQK
+2482 KLK

>member
-980 ATANAAKAGLADKA
+980 
-994 DKSTVTDLTTKVG
+994 
-1007 TVETTANAAK
+1007 TTANAAK

-1228 VGKKANQAAVDDLTA
+1228 VGKKANQ
-1243 KVGTLETTANAAK
+1243 
-1256 TAERHVKQGTYNVS
+1256 
-1270 EDGSV
+1270 
-1275 TLTKVDGEGT
+1275 
-1285 EKADEAV
+1285 
-1292 VINGLATK
+1292 
-1300 ASVDNLTTE
+1300 
-1309 VGKKANQT
+1309 T

-1336 KAAAEAANTALADKA
+1336 QAAAEAANTALADKA
-1351 DKATVEALT
+1351 DKSTVEALT
-1360 TEVGKKANQAA
+1360 TEVGKKANASDVQN
-1371 VDDLTAKVGTLE
+1371 LTTNKLD
-1383 TTANAA
+1383 
-1389 KTAERHVKQGTYNVS
+1389 KTAERHVKQGTYTVAA
-1404 EDGSVTLT
+1404 DGSVTLT

-1447 ADAATVTAELAKKAN
+1447 ADAATVTAELAKKADQT
-1462 AEEVNAELAK
+1462 AVEALTTEVG
-1472 KANVEEVTAELAKK
+1472 KK

-1507 VKQGTYTVGE
+1507 VKQGTYNV
-1517 DGTVTLTKVDG
+1517 
-1528 EGTEKADEA
+1528 A
-1537 VVING
+1537 
-1542 LATKVSVDTLTT
+1542 
-1554 KVGTVE
+1554 
-1560 ATANAAKAGLAD
+1560 
-1572 KADKATV
+1572 
-1579 NDLTTKVGEVEN
+1579 
-1591 TANAAK
+1591 
-1597 AAAEAANTA
+1597 
-1606 LVDKADKSTVEAL
+1606 
-1619 TTEVGKKANQ
+1619 
-1629 TAVDDLTT
+1629 
-1637 KVGTVETTANAA
+1637 
-1649 KASAEAANTALADKA
+1649 
-1664 DKSTVEALTAEV
+1664 
-1676 GKKAD
+1676 
-1681 AATVTA
+1681 
-1687 ELAKKANA
+1687 
-1695 EQVNAELAK
+1695 
-1704 KANAEEVNAELAK
+1704 
-1717 KANASDV
+1717 
-1724 QNLTTNKLDK
+1724 
-1734 TAERHVKQG
+1734 
-1743 TYTVGEDGSVT
+1743 EDGSVT

-1771 INGLATKASVDNLTT
+1771 INGFATKAS
-1786 EVGKKAN
+1786 
-1793 QTAVD
+1793 
-1798 DLTTKVGT
+1798 
-1806 VETTANAAKAAAEA
+1806 
-1820 ANTALADKADKSTVD
+1820 VD
-1835 ALTTEVGKKANA
+1835 ALTTEVGKKVDATT
-1847 EQVNAELAKKA
+1847 VTAELAKKA
-1858 NVEEVNA
+1858 NAEEVNA

-1917 ADEAVKIKGLVTRA
+1917 ADETVKIKGLVTRA

-1994 AKDGNYYRAE
+1994 AKGGNYYRAE

-2012 KPEAELPEGIKPEKV
+2012 KPEVDLPEGIKPEKV

-2039 TTTPAKLSNVENG
+2039 TTTPAKLSNIENG
-2052 TIAENS
+2052 TVAENS

-2063 GGQLFAANKN
+2063 GGQLFTANKN

-2088 VIPTFNVKD
+2088 VPPTFNVKD

-2112 MNEKLDSSNKDLA
+2112 MKEKLDSSNKDLA

-2139 DVKGDNNITVKP
+2139 DVTGDNNITVTP

-2292 GKSPVSLTKDG
+2292 GKSPVNLTKDG

-2317 KDDGDAATVG
+2317 KDDSDAATIG

-2417 NVGATYR
+2417 NIGATYR

>member
-40 ALTVGSEMAVVNVQA
+40 ALAVGSEMTVVNVQA
-55 VVPEGTVSGGAA
+55 TIPEGTVSGGAA
-67 AAVGA
+67 VAVGPNSKA
-72 TASATASGS
+72 TALHATAV
-81 TAIGKDVQVT
+81 GKEVEAG
-91 AAYAQA
+91 AAYSQA
-97 LGYQAKVTAQNGVA
+97 IGYQAKTTAQNGVA

-117 SGTWTTAGANDS
+117 SGRWTTAGANDA
-129 VAIGTAARA
+129 VAIGTGAQS

-151 VDGSNHSVALGTGSE
+151 VDGSSHSVALGTGSE
-166 ATAADST
+166 ALAADST
-173 NTTSYL
+173 DTTSYL
-179 TNETVNNSGNG
+179 TNESVNNSGNG
-190 VIAVGNKHTATDTG
+190 VISVGNKHKATDAGSIT
-204 TIVRRIVGV
+204 RRIVGV

-265 AAGTTASNLVLK
+265 TAGTTASELVLK

-380 GFNAK
+380 GFNAR

-413 SKAEDNTN
+413 SKEGDNTN

-433 TGNGVVSIGNA
+433 SGNGVVSIGNA

-494 YPDKTWTIGSPAVTA
+494 YADKTWTIGSPAVTA

-552 SVALGSNAVANGNQS
+552 SVALGSNAVANGNQA

-601 AYVGKASR
+601 TYVGKAER
-609 GAAGKG
+609 NGTGKA
-615 ISATGDKTI
+615 ISSTGDKTTF
-624 SAIAIGFGAK
+624 AVAIGFSAK
-634 AYGNAST
+634 AYGGAST
-641 VLGLAAQSDVA
+641 VIGKSAQSDIA

-663 VEADGV
+663 VEADAT
-669 NGTSYLTGDAV
+669 NGTSYLTGDTV
-680 SNSGNGVVS
+680 NNSGNGVVS
-689 VGNTSGGSRIT
+689 VGNTSAGSNIT
-700 RRIINVAGGTN
+700 RRIINVAGGSN

-716 NVKQLKAIESASLKT
+716 NVKQLKAIESTSLKT

-757 VTLTTN
+757 VTLTPN

-771 SATGSVNAINSG
+771 SATGAINAINSG
-783 NADTLSVNNN
+783 NANTLSVNNN

-831 ASDLAVKA
+831 ASDLAAKA

-846 LTNKVTAAEG
+846 LRSKVTTVEG

-878 AAEAKAGLAAKI
+878 AAEAKSGLTAKI

-918 TGTEKTTEAVKITG
+918 AGTEKPTEAVKITG

-957 AGLADKADKSTV
+957 VGLADKADKSTV
-969 TDLTTKVGTVE
+969 SDLTTKVGTVE

-994 DKSTVTDLTTKVG
+994 DKSTVSDLTTKVG
-1007 TVETTANAAK
+1007 TVEATANAAK
-1017 AGLADKADKSAVTD
+1017 TGLADKADKSTVSD

-1038 VEATANAAKATAEVA
+1038 VEATANAAKAGLE
-1053 NTALADKADKS
+1053 
-1064 IVEALTTEVGK
+1064 G
-1075 KANASD
+1075 
-1081 VQNLTTNKL
+1081 KL
-1090 DKTAERHVKQGTY
+1090 DKASELHVKQGTY

-1110 VTLTKVDGEGT
+1110 VTLTKVDGEGI

-1126 AVVINGLATKASV
+1126 AVVINGFATKASV
-1139 DNLTTEVGKKANQTS
+1139 DNLTTEVGKKANASDVTAE
-1154 VDDLTTKVG
+1154 LAKK
-1163 TVETTA
+1163 A
-1169 NAAKAGLADK
+1169 NASD
-1179 ADKSTVTD
+1179 
-1187 LTTKVGTVETTANAA
+1187 
-1202 KAAAEA
+1202 
-1208 ANTALADKADKATV
+1208 V

-1228 VGKKANQAAVDDLTA
+1228 VGKKADAATVTAELAKKANTDDVTAELAKKANVDDVTA
-1243 KVGTLETTANAAK
+1243 ELAKKVNAADLQNLTSDKVDK
-1256 TAERHVKQGTYNVS
+1256 TAERHVKEGTY
-1270 EDGSV
+1270 
-1275 TLTKVDGEGT
+1275 
-1285 EKADEAV
+1285 
-1292 VINGLATK
+1292 
-1300 ASVDNLTTE
+1300 
-1309 VGKKANQT
+1309 
-1317 AVDDLTTKVGTV
+1317 TV
-1329 ETTANAA
+1329 AA
-1336 KAAAEAANTALADKA
+1336 
-1351 DKATVEALT
+1351 
-1360 TEVGKKANQAA
+1360 
-1371 VDDLTAKVGTLE
+1371 
-1383 TTANAA
+1383 
-1389 KTAERHVKQGTYNVS
+1389 
-1404 EDGSVTLT
+1404 DGSVTLT

-1431 ATKASVDTL
+1431 ATKASVDNL
-1440 TTEVGKK
+1440 TTEVAKK
-1447 ADAATVTAELAKKAN
+1447 ANADDVTAELAKKA
-1462 AEEVNAELAK
+1462 
-1472 KANVEEVTAELAKK
+1472 
-1486 ANASDVQ
+1486 DQ
-1493 NLTTNKL
+1493 
-1500 DKTAERH
+1500 
-1507 VKQGTYTVGE
+1507 TV
-1517 DGTVTLTKVDG
+1517 
-1528 EGTEKADEA
+1528 
-1537 VVING
+1537 
-1542 LATKVSVDTLTT
+1542 
-1554 KVGTVE
+1554 
-1560 ATANAAKAGLAD
+1560 
-1572 KADKATV
+1572 
-1579 NDLTTKVGEVEN
+1579 
-1591 TANAAK
+1591 
-1597 AAAEAANTA
+1597 
-1606 LVDKADKSTVEAL
+1606 
-1619 TTEVGKKANQ
+1619 
-1629 TAVDDLTT
+1629 
-1637 KVGTVETTANAA
+1637 
-1649 KASAEAANTALADKA
+1649 
-1664 DKSTVEALTAEV
+1664 
-1676 GKKAD
+1676 
-1681 AATVTA
+1681 
-1687 ELAKKANA
+1687 
-1695 EQVNAELAK
+1695 
-1704 KANAEEVNAELAK
+1704 
-1717 KANASDV
+1717 
-1724 QNLTTNKLDK
+1724 
-1734 TAERHVKQG
+1734 
-1743 TYTVGEDGSVT
+1743 
-1754 LTKVDGEG
+1754 
-1762 TEKADEAVV
+1762 
-1771 INGLATKASVDNLTT
+1771 
-1786 EVGKKAN
+1786 
-1793 QTAVD
+1793 
-1798 DLTTKVGT
+1798 
-1806 VETTANAAKAAAEA
+1806 
-1820 ANTALADKADKSTVD
+1820 VD
-1835 ALTTEVGKKANA
+1835 AVKAF
-1847 EQVNAELAKKA
+1847 
-1858 NVEEVNA
+1858 
-1865 ELAKKANASDL
+1865 
-1876 QNLTTNKLDKASEL
+1876 
-1890 HVQKG
+1890 
-1895 EYEVAEDGTVTLTKV
+1895 
-1910 NGNGEVV
+1910 
-1917 ADEAVKIKGLVTRA
+1917 
-1931 QIASLG
+1931 LG

-1945 GVNGTS
+1945 GANGTS

-1958 QDGLNGKTLAEKVNA
+1958 QDGLNGKTLADKVNA

-1994 AKDGNYYRAE
+1994 AKDGNYYRVE

-2012 KPEAELPEGIKPEKV
+2012 KPELELPEGIKPEKI
-2027 EKPELRIVSPDG
+2027 EKPELRIVSLDG

-2073 VADIIGTTLDANGQL
+2073 VAGIIGTTLDANGQL
-2088 VIPTFNVKD
+2088 VTPTFNVKD
-2097 KDNKNATSVVQAINL
+2097 KDNNNATTVAQAINL
-2112 MNEKLDSSNKDLA
+2112 MNDKLGETKNLT

-2139 DVKGDNNITVKP
+2139 NVTGDNNITVKP

-2172 GKGDNAVTINGT
+2172 GAGDNAITVNGTNGTITAGSGDNAVTINGA
-2184 NGTVI
+2184 NGTVT

-2202 LADAKGVPT
+2202 PADAKGVPT

-2218 INSDGLS
+2218 INNHGLS
-2225 VVSKDAAGNVS
+2225 VVNKDAAGNVS
-2236 KVEIKDG
+2236 TIEIKDG
-2243 KISGLTGSEYNSYK
+2243 KISGLT
-2257 TDKDGNIVKDSNN
+2257 
-2270 NPVVDAKV
+2270 
-2278 NVGGNGITI
+2278 
-2287 TPTEE
+2287 
-2292 GKSPVSLTKDG
+2292 
-2303 LNNGGN
+2303 
-2309 RITNLAPG
+2309 PG
-2317 KDDGDAATVG
+2317 KGDNDAATVG

-2333 AQTANNI
+2333 AQSAGNI
-2340 GKALEK
+2340 GRALEK
-2346 TSNRVNQVGA
+2346 TSQRVNQVGA

-2424 FGTGDDDTIP
+2424 FGTGDDDKIP

-2461 KDAEYGSKIEM
+2461 KDVEYGNKIDM

-2482 KQK
+2482 KLK

>member
-40 ALTVGSEMAVVNVQA
+40 ALAVGSEMTVVNVQA
-55 VVPEGTVSGGAA
+55 TIPEGTVSGGAA
-67 AAVGA
+67 VAVGPNSKA
-72 TASATASGS
+72 TALHATAV
-81 TAIGKDVQVT
+81 GKEVEAG
-91 AAYAQA
+91 AAYSQA
-97 LGYQAKVTAQNGVA
+97 IGYQAKTTAQNGVA

-129 VAIGTAARA
+129 VAVGTAAQA

-166 ATAADST
+166 ALAADST

-190 VIAVGNKHTATDTG
+190 VIAVGNKHKATDTG
-204 TIVRRIVGV
+204 SITRRIVGV

-265 AAGTTASNLVLK
+265 TAGTTASELVLK

-380 GFNAK
+380 GFNAR

-413 SKAEDNTN
+413 SKEGDNTN

-433 TGNGVVSIGNA
+433 SGNGVVSIGNA

-494 YPDKTWTIGSPAVTA
+494 YADKTWTIGSPAVTA

-552 SVALGSNAVANGNQS
+552 SVALGSNSVANGNQA

-601 AYVGKASR
+601 TYVGKAER
-609 GAAGKG
+609 NGTGKA
-615 ISATGDKTI
+615 ISSTGDKTTF
-624 SAIAIGFGAK
+624 AVAIGFSAK
-634 AYGNAST
+634 AYGGAST
-641 VLGLAAQSDVA
+641 VIGKSAQSDIA
-652 HSVVLGEGSKA
+652 HSVVLGEGSRA
-663 VEADGV
+663 VEADAT
-669 NGTSYLTGDAV
+669 NGTAYLTGDTV
-680 SNSGNGVVS
+680 NNSGNGVVS
-689 VGNTSGGSRIT
+689 VGNTSGGSNIT
-700 RRIINVAGGTN
+700 RRIVNVAGGTN
-711 DLDAV
+711 DTDAV
-716 NVKQLKAIESASLKT
+716 NVKQLKALENTSLKT

-744 PQDRKLTLTAGNN
+744 PQARKLTLTAGNN
-757 VTLTTN
+757 VTLTPN

-771 SATGSVNAINSG
+771 SATGAINAINSG
-783 NADTLSVNNN
+783 NTNTLSVNNN

-831 ASDLAVKA
+831 TSDLAAKA

-846 LTNKVTAAEG
+846 LTSRVTTVEG

-866 TAKTTAEAAKTA
+866 TAKITAEAAKTA
-878 AAEAKAGLAAKI
+878 AAEAKAGLTAKI

-900 GSYAVQTDGT
+900 GSYAVQNDGT

-918 TGTEKTTEAVKITG
+918 AGTEKANEAVKITG
-932 LATKASVDTLTTKVG
+932 LATKSSVDTLTTKVG
-947 TVEATANAAK
+947 TVEATANAAKAGLADKADKATVTELTTKVNTVEATANAAKAGLADKADKSTVTDLATKVGTVEATANAAKAGLADKADKSTVTELTTKVGEVEATANAAKAGLADKADKATVEALTTEVGKKANAADVQNLTTNKLDKTAERHIKEGTYNLAADGSVTLTKVDGTGAEQDAEKVIIRGLASAQSVSNLTTKVNTVEGIANAAK

-994 DKSTVTDLTTKVG
+994 DKSTVTELTTKVG
-1007 TVETTANAAK
+1007 EVETTANAAK
-1017 AGLADKADKSAVTD
+1017 AGLS
-1031 LTTKVGT
+1031 
-1038 VEATANAAKATAEVA
+1038 
-1053 NTALADKADKS
+1053 
-1064 IVEALTTEVGK
+1064 
-1075 KANASD
+1075 
-1081 VQNLTTNKL
+1081 
-1090 DKTAERHVKQGTY
+1090 
-1103 TVAADGS
+1103 
-1110 VTLTKVDGEGT
+1110 
-1121 EKADE
+1121 
-1126 AVVINGLATKASV
+1126 
-1139 DNLTTEVGKKANQTS
+1139 
-1154 VDDLTTKVG
+1154 
-1163 TVETTA
+1163 
-1169 NAAKAGLADK
+1169 
-1179 ADKSTVTD
+1179 
-1187 LTTKVGTVETTANAA
+1187 
-1202 KAAAEA
+1202 
-1208 ANTALADKADKATV
+1208 DKADKATV
-1222 EALTTE
+1222 TE
-1228 VGKKANQAAVDDLTA
+1228 
-1243 KVGTLETTANAAK
+1243 
-1256 TAERHVKQGTYNVS
+1256 
-1270 EDGSV
+1270 
-1275 TLTKVDGEGT
+1275 
-1285 EKADEAV
+1285 
-1292 VINGLATK
+1292 
-1300 ASVDNLTTE
+1300 
-1309 VGKKANQT
+1309 
-1317 AVDDLTTKVGTV
+1317 
-1329 ETTANAA
+1329 
-1336 KAAAEAANTALADKA
+1336 
-1351 DKATVEALT
+1351 
-1360 TEVGKKANQAA
+1360 
-1371 VDDLTAKVGTLE
+1371 
-1383 TTANAA
+1383 
-1389 KTAERHVKQGTYNVS
+1389 
-1404 EDGSVTLT
+1404 
-1412 KVDGEGTEKAD
+1412 
-1423 EAVVINGF
+1423 
-1431 ATKASVDTL
+1431 
-1440 TTEVGKK
+1440 
-1447 ADAATVTAELAKKAN
+1447 
-1462 AEEVNAELAK
+1462 
-1472 KANVEEVTAELAKK
+1472 
-1486 ANASDVQ
+1486 
-1493 NLTTNKL
+1493 
-1500 DKTAERH
+1500 
-1507 VKQGTYTVGE
+1507 
-1517 DGTVTLTKVDG
+1517 
-1528 EGTEKADEA
+1528 
-1537 VVING
+1537 
-1542 LATKVSVDTLTT
+1542 LTT

-1579 NDLTTKVGEVEN
+1579 TELTTKVGEVEA

-1597 AAAEAANTA
+1597 AGLA
-1606 LVDKADKSTVEAL
+1606 DKADKATV
-1619 TTEVGKKANQ
+1619 TE
-1629 TAVDDLTT
+1629 LTT
-1637 KVGTVETTANAA
+1637 KVGEVEATANAA
-1649 KASAEAANTALADKA
+1649 KAGLADKA
-1664 DKSTVEALTAEV
+1664 DK
-1676 GKKAD
+1676 
-1681 AATVTA
+1681 ATVT
-1687 ELAKKANA
+1687 E
-1695 EQVNAELAK
+1695 
-1704 KANAEEVNAELAK
+1704 
-1717 KANASDV
+1717 
-1724 QNLTTNKLDK
+1724 
-1734 TAERHVKQG
+1734 
-1743 TYTVGEDGSVT
+1743 
-1754 LTKVDGEG
+1754 
-1762 TEKADEAVV
+1762 
-1771 INGLATKASVDNLTT
+1771 
-1786 EVGKKAN
+1786 
-1793 QTAVD
+1793 
-1798 DLTTKVGT
+1798 LTTKVGE
-1806 VETTANAAKAAAEA
+1806 VEATANAAKAG
-1820 ANTALADKADKSTVD
+1820 LADKADKATVTE
-1835 ALTTEVGKKANA
+1835 LTTKVGEVEATANA
-1847 EQVNAELAKKA
+1847 AKQTADQANTAAGEAKTAAGEAKTAAGEAKTTAGEAKTAAEEAKTIAGEAKTKA
-1858 NVEEVNA
+1858 EGADAKATEAKTAAEEAKIIAGEAKTKA
-1865 ELAKKANASDL
+1865 EGADAKATEAKIAAGEAK
-1876 QNLTTNKLDKASEL
+1876 TTAAEAKSTADTAKQTADAAKQSADKATEQLKDLS
-1890 HVQKG
+1890 
-1895 EYEVAEDGTVTLTKV
+1895 TKV
-1910 NGNGEVV
+1910 NAGIDKN
-1917 ADEAVKIKGLVTRA
+1917 
-1931 QIASLG
+1931 
-1937 DLSSNGRD
+1937 
-1945 GVNGTS
+1945 
-1951 ANKGLTA
+1951 LT
-1958 QDGLNGKTLAEKVNA
+1958 
-1973 LRNGEAG
+1973 
-1980 TLVYTDKDGHRLVK
+1980 
-1994 AKDGNYYRAE
+1994 
-2004 AVLSDGTV
+2004 
-2012 KPEAELPEGIKPEKV
+2012 
-2027 EKPELRIVSPDG
+2027 
-2039 TTTPAKLSNVENG
+2039 
-2052 TIAENS
+2052 
-2058 KDAVN
+2058 
-2063 GGQLFAANKN
+2063 
-2073 VADIIGTTLDANGQL
+2073 
-2088 VIPTFNVKD
+2088 
-2097 KDNKNATSVVQAINL
+2097 
-2112 MNEKLDSSNKDLA
+2112 

-2139 DVKGDNNITVKP
+2139 NVTGDNNIIVKP

-2172 GKGDNAVTINGT
+2172 GTGDNAITVNGTNGTITAGNGDNAVTINGT
-2184 NGTVI
+2184 NGTVT
-2189 AKNVKANDGVFGA
+2189 AKNVKASDGVFGA
-2202 LADAKGVPT
+2202 PADAKGVPT

-2218 INSDGLS
+2218 INNHGLS

-2236 KVEIKDG
+2236 TIEIKDG
-2243 KISGLTGSEYNSYK
+2243 KISGLT
-2257 TDKDGNIVKDSNN
+2257 
-2270 NPVVDAKV
+2270 
-2278 NVGGNGITI
+2278 
-2287 TPTEE
+2287 
-2292 GKSPVSLTKDG
+2292 
-2303 LNNGGN
+2303 
-2309 RITNLAPG
+2309 PG
-2317 KDDGDAATVG
+2317 KGDNDAATVG

-2333 AQTANNI
+2333 AQSAGNI
-2340 GKALEK
+2340 GRALEK
-2346 TSNRVNQVGA
+2346 TSQRVNQVGA

-2381 GTYSGNQALALGV
+2381 GTYSGNKALALGV

-2424 FGTGDDDTIP
+2424 FGTGDDDNIP

-2461 KDAEYGSKIEM
+2461 KDVEYGNKIDM

-2482 KQK
+2482 KLK

>member
-831 ASDLAVKA
+831 ASDLAAKA

-856 VANTAKSTAD
+856 VANTAK
-866 TAKTTAEAAKTA
+866 TTAESAKTA

-932 LATKASVDTLTTKVG
+932 LATKSSVDTLTTKVG
-947 TVEATANAAK
+947 TVEATANTAK

-980 ATANAAKAGLADKA
+980 GIANAAK
-994 DKSTVTDLTTKVG
+994 T
-1007 TVETTANAAK
+1007 
-1017 AGLADKADKSAVTD
+1017 
-1031 LTTKVGT
+1031 
-1038 VEATANAAKATAEVA
+1038 
-1053 NTALADKADKS
+1053 
-1064 IVEALTTEVGK
+1064 
-1075 KANASD
+1075 
-1081 VQNLTTNKL
+1081 
-1090 DKTAERHVKQGTY
+1090 
-1103 TVAADGS
+1103 
-1110 VTLTKVDGEGT
+1110 
-1121 EKADE
+1121 
-1126 AVVINGLATKASV
+1126 
-1139 DNLTTEVGKKANQTS
+1139 
-1154 VDDLTTKVG
+1154 
-1163 TVETTA
+1163 
-1169 NAAKAGLADK
+1169 
-1179 ADKSTVTD
+1179 
-1187 LTTKVGTVETTANAA
+1187 
-1202 KAAAEA
+1202 AAEA
-1208 ANTALADKADKATV
+1208 ANTALADKADKTTV
-1222 EALTTE
+1222 DALTTE
-1228 VGKKANQAAVDDLTA
+1228 VDKKAN
-1243 KVGTLETTANAAK
+1243 
-1256 TAERHVKQGTYNVS
+1256 AEQVN
-1270 EDGSV
+1270 
-1275 TLTKVDGEGT
+1275 
-1285 EKADEAV
+1285 
-1292 VINGLATK
+1292 
-1300 ASVDNLTTE
+1300 
-1309 VGKKANQT
+1309 
-1317 AVDDLTTKVGTV
+1317 
-1329 ETTANAA
+1329 
-1336 KAAAEAANTALADKA
+1336 
-1351 DKATVEALT
+1351 
-1360 TEVGKKANQAA
+1360 
-1371 VDDLTAKVGTLE
+1371 
-1383 TTANAA
+1383 
-1389 KTAERHVKQGTYNVS
+1389 
-1404 EDGSVTLT
+1404 
-1412 KVDGEGTEKAD
+1412 
-1423 EAVVINGF
+1423 
-1431 ATKASVDTL
+1431 
-1440 TTEVGKK
+1440 
-1447 ADAATVTAELAKKAN
+1447 AELAKKAN

-1472 KANVEEVTAELAKK
+1472 KVNTADL
-1486 ANASDVQ
+1486 Q
-1493 NLTTNKL
+1493 NLTSTKV

-1542 LATKVSVDTLTT
+1542 LATKASVDTLTT
-1554 KVGTVE
+1554 KVGEVE
-1560 ATANAAKAGLAD
+1560 STANAAKAGLAD

-1597 AAAEAANTA
+1597 AVAEAANTA

-1664 DKSTVEALTAEV
+1664 DKSTVTDLTTKVGTVEGTANAAKTVAEAANAALADKADKTTVDALTTEV
-1676 GKKAD
+1676 G
-1681 AATVTA
+1681 
-1687 ELAKKANA
+1687 
-1695 EQVNAELAK
+1695 
-1704 KANAEEVNAELAK
+1704 K

-2166 NDTITL
+2166 NDAITL
-2172 GKGDNAVTINGT
+2172 GKGDNAVTINGTNGTITAGKGDNAVSINGT

-2202 LADAKGVPT
+2202 PADAKGVPT

>member
-1 MNKIF
+1 M
-6 KVVWSKA
+6 
-13 KQCYVV
+13 
-19 VSEVAKNHSGKK
+19 
-31 KIVVASVLA
+31 
-40 ALTVGSEMAVVNVQA
+40 
-55 VVPEGTVSGGAA
+55 
-67 AAVGA
+67 
-72 TASATASGS
+72 
-81 TAIGKDVQVT
+81 
-91 AAYAQA
+91 
-97 LGYQAKVTAQNGVA
+97 
-111 IGSSGV
+111 
-117 SGTWTTAGANDS
+117 
-129 VAIGTAARA
+129 
-138 LSTNGVAIGRFSK
+138 
-151 VDGSNHSVALGTGSE
+151 
-166 ATAADST
+166 
-173 NTTSYL
+173 
-179 TNETVNNSGNG
+179 
-190 VIAVGNKHTATDTG
+190 
-204 TIVRRIVGV
+204 
-213 ASGTEDYDAANIK
+213 
-226 QLKALEEKTHTRFLA
+226 
-241 VSGAANKTE
+241 
-250 TDFPNETWTVGKTDA
+250 
-265 AAGTTASNLVLK
+265 
-277 GNYNNEAAAGE
+277 
-288 RAVAVGPWA
+288 
-297 NGIGARSVA
+297 
-306 LGGRAVSNGMQ
+306 
-317 AVALGQATF
+317 
-326 AYGENTL
+326 
-333 AVGSYASVNGDNSL
+333 
-347 AIGTD
+347 
-352 TFVGKTTRGANNK
+352 
-365 GVSET
+365 
-370 GDKTLFGVAI
+370 
-380 GFNAK
+380 
-385 TYGTASVTLGKQAQ
+385 
-399 ADSLHSVVLGESSL
+399 
-413 SKAEDNTN
+413 
-421 TTAYLTNDAVNN
+421 
-433 TGNGVVSIGNA
+433 
-444 DANVT
+444 
-449 RRIIN
+449 
-454 VAGGTNDTDAVN
+454 
-466 VKQLKALETKSVQ
+466 
-479 KFLSING
+479 
-486 AANRTKAN
+486 
-494 YPDKTWTIGSPAVTA
+494 
-509 ADGSVTTA
+509 
-517 ATTSTINIMGNYD
+517 
-530 NEGARGDNSVALGP
+530 
-544 WANGIGPR
+544 
-552 SVALGSNAVANGNQS
+552 
-567 IALGQSTFG
+567 
-576 HGENTLAV
+576 
-584 GSYATVNGENS
+584 
-595 IAIGTD
+595 
-601 AYVGKASR
+601 
-609 GAAGKG
+609 
-615 ISATGDKTI
+615 
-624 SAIAIGFGAK
+624 
-634 AYGNAST
+634 
-641 VLGLAAQSDVA
+641 
-652 HSVVLGEGSKA
+652 
-663 VEADGV
+663 
-669 NGTSYLTGDAV
+669 
-680 SNSGNGVVS
+680 
-689 VGNTSGGSRIT
+689 
-700 RRIINVAGGTN
+700 
-711 DLDAV
+711 
-716 NVKQLKAIESASLKT
+716 
-731 LTINNGGT
+731 
-739 KTDLT
+739 
-744 PQDRKLTLTAGNN
+744 
-757 VTLTTN
+757 
-763 AATGEVTI
+763 
-771 SATGSVNAINSG
+771 
-783 NADTLSVNNN
+783 
-793 NGTVTITPNTA
+793 
-804 SNLSNTADANK
+804 
-815 LVTAG
+815 
-820 TVKSALDQKAN
+820 
-831 ASDLAVKA
+831 
-839 NASDVTA
+839 
-846 LTNKVTAAEG
+846 
-856 VANTAKSTAD
+856 
-866 TAKTTAEAAKTA
+866 
-878 AAEAKAGLAAKI
+878 
-890 DTTAERHVKE
+890 
-900 GSYAVQTDGT
+900 
-910 VTLTKVDG
+910 
-918 TGTEKTTEAVKITG
+918 
-932 LATKASVDTLTTKVG
+932 
-947 TVEATANAAK
+947 
-957 AGLADKADKSTV
+957 
-969 TDLTTKVGTVE
+969 
-980 ATANAAKAGLADKA
+980 
-994 DKSTVTDLTTKVG
+994 
-1007 TVETTANAAK
+1007 
-1017 AGLADKADKSAVTD
+1017 
-1031 LTTKVGT
+1031 
-1038 VEATANAAKATAEVA
+1038 
-1053 NTALADKADKS
+1053 
-1064 IVEALTTEVGK
+1064 
-1075 KANASD
+1075 
-1081 VQNLTTNKL
+1081 
-1090 DKTAERHVKQGTY
+1090 
-1103 TVAADGS
+1103 
-1110 VTLTKVDGEGT
+1110 
-1121 EKADE
+1121 
-1126 AVVINGLATKASV
+1126 
-1139 DNLTTEVGKKANQTS
+1139 
-1154 VDDLTTKVG
+1154 
-1163 TVETTA
+1163 
-1169 NAAKAGLADK
+1169 
-1179 ADKSTVTD
+1179 
-1187 LTTKVGTVETTANAA
+1187 
-1202 KAAAEA
+1202 
-1208 ANTALADKADKATV
+1208 
-1222 EALTTE
+1222 
-1228 VGKKANQAAVDDLTA
+1228 
-1243 KVGTLETTANAAK
+1243 
-1256 TAERHVKQGTYNVS
+1256 
-1270 EDGSV
+1270 
-1275 TLTKVDGEGT
+1275 
-1285 EKADEAV
+1285 
-1292 VINGLATK
+1292 
-1300 ASVDNLTTE
+1300 
-1309 VGKKANQT
+1309 
-1317 AVDDLTTKVGTV
+1317 
-1329 ETTANAA
+1329 
-1336 KAAAEAANTALADKA
+1336 
-1351 DKATVEALT
+1351 
-1360 TEVGKKANQAA
+1360 
-1371 VDDLTAKVGTLE
+1371 
-1383 TTANAA
+1383 
-1389 KTAERHVKQGTYNVS
+1389 
-1404 EDGSVTLT
+1404 
-1412 KVDGEGTEKAD
+1412 
-1423 EAVVINGF
+1423 
-1431 ATKASVDTL
+1431 
-1440 TTEVGKK
+1440 
-1447 ADAATVTAELAKKAN
+1447 
-1462 AEEVNAELAK
+1462 
-1472 KANVEEVTAELAKK
+1472 
-1486 ANASDVQ
+1486 
-1493 NLTTNKL
+1493 
-1500 DKTAERH
+1500 
-1507 VKQGTYTVGE
+1507 
-1517 DGTVTLTKVDG
+1517 
-1528 EGTEKADEA
+1528 
-1537 VVING
+1537 ING

-1572 KADKATV
+1572 KAEKATV

-1597 AAAEAANTA
+1597 AVAEAANTA

-2166 NDTITL
+2166 NDAITL
-2172 GKGDNAVTINGT
+2172 GKGDNAVTINGTNGTITAGKGDNAVSINGT

-2202 LADAKGVPT
+2202 PADAKGVPT

>member
-831 ASDLAVKA
+831 ASDLAAKA

-932 LATKASVDTLTTKVG
+932 LATKSSVDTLTTKVG

-994 DKSTVTDLTTKVG
+994 DKSTVI
-1007 TVETTANAAK
+1007 
-1017 AGLADKADKSAVTD
+1017 D

-1038 VEATANAAKATAEVA
+1038 VEATANAAKAAAEVA

-1064 IVEALTTEVGK
+1064 TVEALTTEVGK

-1139 DNLTTEVGKKANQTS
+1139 DNLTTEVGKKANQTA
-1154 VDDLTTKVG
+1154 VDELTTKVG

-1169 NAAKAGLADK
+1169 NAAKA
-1179 ADKSTVTD
+1179 S
-1187 LTTKVGTVETTANAA
+1187 
-1202 KAAAEA
+1202 AEA
-1208 ANTALADKADKATV
+1208 ANTALADKADKSTV
-1222 EALTTE
+1222 EALSTE
-1228 VGKKANQAAVDDLTA
+1228 VGKKADAATVTA
-1243 KVGTLETTANAAK
+1243 ELAKKANAEEVNAELAKKANAEQVNVELAKKANAEEVNAELAKKANAEEVNAELAKKANAEEVNTELAKKANAEQVNAELAKKANAEEVNTELAKKANAEQVNAELAKKANAEEVNAELAKKANTEQVNAELAKKIDTADLQNLTSNKVDK
-1256 TAERHVKQGTYNVS
+1256 TAERHVKQGTYTVS
-1270 EDGSV
+1270 EDG
-1275 TLTKVDGEGT
+1275 T
-1285 EKADEAV
+1285 
-1292 VINGLATK
+1292 
-1300 ASVDNLTTE
+1300 
-1309 VGKKANQT
+1309 
-1317 AVDDLTTKVGTV
+1317 
-1329 ETTANAA
+1329 
-1336 KAAAEAANTALADKA
+1336 
-1351 DKATVEALT
+1351 
-1360 TEVGKKANQAA
+1360 
-1371 VDDLTAKVGTLE
+1371 
-1383 TTANAA
+1383 
-1389 KTAERHVKQGTYNVS
+1389 
-1404 EDGSVTLT
+1404 VTLT

-1462 AEEVNAELAK
+1462 VEEVN
-1472 KANVEEVTAELAKK
+1472 
-1486 ANASDVQ
+1486 
-1493 NLTTNKL
+1493 
-1500 DKTAERH
+1500 
-1507 VKQGTYTVGE
+1507 
-1517 DGTVTLTKVDG
+1517 
-1528 EGTEKADEA
+1528 
-1537 VVING
+1537 
-1542 LATKVSVDTLTT
+1542 
-1554 KVGTVE
+1554 
-1560 ATANAAKAGLAD
+1560 
-1572 KADKATV
+1572 
-1579 NDLTTKVGEVEN
+1579 
-1591 TANAAK
+1591 
-1597 AAAEAANTA
+1597 
-1606 LVDKADKSTVEAL
+1606 
-1619 TTEVGKKANQ
+1619 
-1629 TAVDDLTT
+1629 
-1637 KVGTVETTANAA
+1637 
-1649 KASAEAANTALADKA
+1649 
-1664 DKSTVEALTAEV
+1664 
-1676 GKKAD
+1676 
-1681 AATVTA
+1681 A

-1717 KANASDV
+1717 KANAEQVNAELAKKVDTADL
-1724 QNLTTNKLDK
+1724 QNLTSNKVDK

-1820 ANTALADKADKSTVD
+1820 ANTALVDKADKSTVE
-1835 ALTTEVGKKANA
+1835 ALTTEVGKKANQTAVDDLTTKVGTVETIANAAKTAAEAANTALVDKADKSTVEALTTEVGKKADAATVNAELAKKANAEEVNAELAKKANVEEVTAELAKKANASDVQNLTTNKLDKTAERHVKQGTYTVGEDGSVTLTKVDGEGTEKADEAVVINGFATKASVDTLTTEVGKKADAATVTAELAKKANAEEVNAELAKKANA

-1858 NVEEVNA
+1858 NAEEVNAELAKKANAEQVNAELAKKANAEEVNAELAKKANAEEVNAELAKKANAEQVNA

-2012 KPEAELPEGIKPEKV
+2012 KPEVELPEGIKPEKV

-2039 TTTPAKLSNVENG
+2039 TTTPAKLSNIENG
-2052 TIAENS
+2052 TVAENS

-2088 VIPTFNVKD
+2088 VTPTFNVKD

-2139 DVKGDNNITVKP
+2139 DVKGDNNITVTP

-2157 KVKTFTAKL
+2157 KVKTFIAKL
-2166 NDTITL
+2166 NDTIAL

-2202 LADAKGVPT
+2202 PADAKGVPM

-2243 KISGLTGSEYNSYK
+2243 KISGLTGGEYNSYK
-2257 TDKDGNIVKDSNN
+2257 IDKDGNIVKDSNN

-2292 GKSPVSLTKDG
+2292 VKSPVSLTKDG

-2309 RITNLAPG
+2309 HITNIAPG
-2317 KDDGDAATVG
+2317 KDDSDAATVG

-2333 AQTANNI
+2333 AQTAGNI
-2340 GKALEK
+2340 GRALEK
-2346 TSNRVNQVGA
+2346 TSQRVNQVGA

-2405 VGVTMGEGKSMA
+2405 VGVSMGEGKSMA

-2424 FGTGDDDTIP
+2424 FGTGDDDNIP

-2461 KDAEYGSKIEM
+2461 KDVEYGNKIDM

-2482 KQK
+2482 KLK

>member
-19 VSEVAKNHSGKK
+19 VSEVANNHSGKK

-40 ALTVGSEMAVVNVQA
+40 ALAVGSEMAVVNVQA
-55 VVPEGTVSGGAA
+55 AITEGTVSGGAA
-67 AAVGA
+67 VAIGPNTTATNSHATAVGKEVQA
-72 TASATASGS
+72 GGAYSQ
-81 TAIGKDVQVT
+81 AIGF
-91 AAYAQA
+91 
-97 LGYQAKVTAQNGVA
+97 QAKTTAQNGVA

-117 SGTWTTAGANDS
+117 SGTWTTAGANDA

-179 TNETVNNSGNG
+179 TSESVNNSGNG
-190 VIAVGNKHTATDTG
+190 VIAVGNKHTASDTG
-204 TIVRRIVGV
+204 TITRRIVGV
-213 ASGTEDYDAANIK
+213 AGGSEDYDAVNLK
-226 QLKALEEKTHTRFLA
+226 QLKALETATATNMTALEARTHTRFLA

-250 TDFPNETWTVGKTDA
+250 TDFPDETWTLTPAVPASGTSTGTA
-265 AAGTTASNLVLK
+265 ATTLTLK
-277 GNYNNEAAAGE
+277 GNFNNEAAVGE

-317 AVALGQATF
+317 AISVGQASF
-326 AYGENTL
+326 AYGEN
-333 AVGSYASVNGDNSL
+333 AMAMGSYASVNGENSL

-352 TFVGKTTRGANNK
+352 TFVGKATRGATNK
-365 GVSET
+365 GVSEV
-370 GDKTLFGVAI
+370 GDKTTFGVAI

-385 TYGTASVTLGKQAQ
+385 TYGNASVSLGKQAQ

-433 TGNGVVSIGNA
+433 AGNGVVSIGNA
-444 DANVT
+444 DSNVT

-486 AANRTKAN
+486 ALNRTKTN

-517 ATTSTINIMGNYD
+517 ATTSNINIMGNYD

-552 SVALGSNAVANGNQS
+552 SVALGSNAIANGNQS

-576 HGENTLAV
+576 HGENTLAL

-601 AYVGKASR
+601 TYVGKAERNGS
-609 GAAGKG
+609 GKG
-615 ISATGDKTI
+615 ISSTGNKTTA
-624 SAIAIGFGAK
+624 AIAIGFGAK

-641 VLGLAAQSDVA
+641 VLGLAAQSDLA

-663 VEADGV
+663 VEDDGT

-689 VGNTSGGSRIT
+689 IGNTTGGKNIT

-716 NVKQLKAIESASLKT
+716 NVKQLKALENISLQT
-731 LTINNGGT
+731 LTVNNGGT

-744 PQDRKLTLTAGNN
+744 PQARKLTLTAGDN
-757 VTLTTN
+757 VTLTPN

-793 NGTVTITPNTA
+793 NGTVTITPNTT

-831 ASDLAVKA
+831 VSDLVAKA

-918 TGTEKTTEAVKITG
+918 AGTEKANEEVKITG
-932 LATKASVDTLTTKVG
+932 LATKASVDTLTTKVGTVEGVANQAKATADTALTKATEAKNTAEAAKAGLADKADKSTVTDLTTKVGTVETTANAAKAGLADKADKSTVTDLTTKVGTVEATANAAKTGLADKADKATVTDLTTKVGIVEATANAAQEGLADKADKSTVTDLTTKVG

-1007 TVETTANAAK
+1007 TVE
-1017 AGLADKADKSAVTD
+1017 
-1031 LTTKVGT
+1031 
-1038 VEATANAAKATAEVA
+1038 
-1053 NTALADKADKS
+1053 
-1064 IVEALTTEVGK
+1064 
-1075 KANASD
+1075 
-1081 VQNLTTNKL
+1081 
-1090 DKTAERHVKQGTY
+1090 
-1103 TVAADGS
+1103 
-1110 VTLTKVDGEGT
+1110 
-1121 EKADE
+1121 
-1126 AVVINGLATKASV
+1126 
-1139 DNLTTEVGKKANQTS
+1139 
-1154 VDDLTTKVG
+1154 
-1163 TVETTA
+1163 
-1169 NAAKAGLADK
+1169 
-1179 ADKSTVTD
+1179 
-1187 LTTKVGTVETTANAA
+1187 
-1202 KAAAEA
+1202 
-1208 ANTALADKADKATV
+1208 
-1222 EALTTE
+1222 
-1228 VGKKANQAAVDDLTA
+1228 
-1243 KVGTLETTANAAK
+1243 
-1256 TAERHVKQGTYNVS
+1256 
-1270 EDGSV
+1270 
-1275 TLTKVDGEGT
+1275 
-1285 EKADEAV
+1285 
-1292 VINGLATK
+1292 
-1300 ASVDNLTTE
+1300 
-1309 VGKKANQT
+1309 
-1317 AVDDLTTKVGTV
+1317 
-1329 ETTANAA
+1329 
-1336 KAAAEAANTALADKA
+1336 
-1351 DKATVEALT
+1351 
-1360 TEVGKKANQAA
+1360 
-1371 VDDLTAKVGTLE
+1371 
-1383 TTANAA
+1383 
-1389 KTAERHVKQGTYNVS
+1389 
-1404 EDGSVTLT
+1404 
-1412 KVDGEGTEKAD
+1412 
-1423 EAVVINGF
+1423 
-1431 ATKASVDTL
+1431 
-1440 TTEVGKK
+1440 
-1447 ADAATVTAELAKKAN
+1447 
-1462 AEEVNAELAK
+1462 
-1472 KANVEEVTAELAKK
+1472 
-1486 ANASDVQ
+1486 
-1493 NLTTNKL
+1493 
-1500 DKTAERH
+1500 
-1507 VKQGTYTVGE
+1507 
-1517 DGTVTLTKVDG
+1517 
-1528 EGTEKADEA
+1528 
-1537 VVING
+1537 
-1542 LATKVSVDTLTT
+1542 
-1554 KVGTVE
+1554 

-1579 NDLTTKVGEVEN
+1579 D
-1591 TANAAK
+1591 
-1597 AAAEAANTA
+1597 
-1606 LVDKADKSTVEAL
+1606 AL
-1619 TTEVGKKANQ
+1619 TTEVGKKAN
-1629 TAVDDLTT
+1629 
-1637 KVGTVETTANAA
+1637 
-1649 KASAEAANTALADKA
+1649 AE
-1664 DKSTVEALTAEV
+1664 EV
-1676 GKKAD
+1676 N
-1681 AATVTA
+1681 A

-1704 KANAEEVNAELAK
+1704 KVNAADL
-1717 KANASDV
+1717 
-1724 QNLTTNKLDK
+1724 QNLTSNKVEK

-1771 INGLATKASVDNLTT
+1771 INGLATKASVDALTT
-1786 EVGKKAN
+1786 KVGEVESAANAAKAGLADKADKS
-1793 QTAVD
+1793 TVT

-1806 VETTANAAKAAAEA
+1806 VEATANAAKAG
-1820 ANTALADKADKSTVD
+1820 LADKADKATVE

-1847 EQVNAELAKKA
+1847 SDVQNLTTNKLDKTAERHVKEGTYTVAADGSVTLTKVDGEGTEKADEAVVINGFATKVSVDTLTTEVGKKADAATVTAELAKKA
-1858 NVEEVNA
+1858 DQTAVDALTTEVDKKANAEEVNA
-1865 ELAKKANASDL
+1865 ELAKKANADQVNAELAKKVNAADL
-1876 QNLTTNKLDKASEL
+1876 QNLTSNKVEKTAER
-1890 HVQKG
+1890 HVKQG
-1895 EYEVAEDGTVTLTKV
+1895 MYTVGEDGSVTLTKV
-1910 NGNGEVV
+1910 DGEGTEK
-1917 ADEAVKIKGLVTRA
+1917 ADEAVVINGLATKASVDTLTTKVGEVENTA
-1931 QIASLG
+1931 NTAKTAAGEAKAKAEEANTTAGEAKALAGEAKTTAGEAKTAADQANTAAGEAKALAGEAKTIAGEAKTVADQANATAGEAKTLATEAKTTAGEAKAAADQANTTAGEAKTTAGEAKATAEQANTTAGEAKALATEAKTTAGEAKTAAEQANATAGEAKQTAETVKTAVDAVKASLG
-1937 DLSSNGRD
+1937 DLSSDGRD
-1945 GVNGTS
+1945 GANGES

-2012 KPEAELPEGIKPEKV
+2012 KPEVELPEGIKPEKV

-2052 TIAENS
+2052 AIAENS

-2073 VADIIGTTLDANGQL
+2073 VASIIGTTLDANGQL
-2088 VIPTFNVKD
+2088 VAPTFNVKD

-2139 DVKGDNNITVKP
+2139 NVTGDNNITVTP

-2157 KVKTFTAKL
+2157 KAKTFTAKL

-2172 GKGDNAVTINGT
+2172 GKGDNAVSINGT
-2184 NGTVI
+2184 NGTVT

-2202 LADAKGVPT
+2202 PADANGVPT
-2211 AAGNTTT
+2211 ATGNTTT
-2218 INSDGLS
+2218 INKDGVS
-2225 VVSKDAAGNVS
+2225 VVSKDEAGNVS
-2236 KVEIKDG
+2236 KVEIKNG
-2243 KISGLTGSEYNSYK
+2243 KISGVT
-2257 TDKDGNIVKDSNN
+2257 
-2270 NPVVDAKV
+2270 
-2278 NVGGNGITI
+2278 
-2287 TPTEE
+2287 
-2292 GKSPVSLTKDG
+2292 
-2303 LNNGGN
+2303 
-2309 RITNLAPG
+2309 PG
-2317 KDDGDAATVG
+2317 KEDDDVATVG

-2461 KDAEYGSKIEM
+2461 KDVEYGNKIDM

-2482 KQK
+2482 KLK